1 MKRCTLRAGLF
12 SLTVAAPVWA
22 QVPAEAPAS
31 APVDQVPAAPP
42 PAAAAPPAASPA
54 PPPAPAAPPAPPAAP
69 ETAGPP
75 TAVVPLSSLPET
87 VAYRRGRAAPEGYVL
102 TEEPRRGFVIGG
114 VAVVGAAYLTGLMVT
129 GVAMDFPNKTAFLA
143 IPVAGPWI
151 TLATRDKRC
160 DDDITLDCT
169 GDELARRMLI
179 VDGLVQAVGVG
190 LIAAGM
196 TWTKSVWLREDLA
209 SNVEFLPTLNVAA
222 SPGLPAPQG
231 MSIVGQF

>member
-1 MKRCTLRAGLF
+1 MKRITLKACLL
-12 SLTVAAPVWA
+12 SATVAGPVWA
-22 QVPAEAPAS
+22 QAPAET
-31 APVDQVPAAPP
+31 AAPP
-42 PAAAAPPAASPA
+42 PSTPAPPSTLAPTAPPALEPAPTVAATPSAAAAP
-54 PPPAPAAPPAPPAAP
+54 APA
-69 ETAGPP
+69 EPP

-102 TEEPRRGFVIGG
+102 TEEPRRGLVIGG
-114 VAVVGAAYLTGLMVT
+114 VAVVGAAYLSGLMVT

-169 GDELARRMLI
+169 SDELARRMLI

-190 LIAAGM
+190 LIAAGV

-209 SNVEFLPTLNVAA
+209 NVEFLPTLNVAA

-231 MSIVGQF
+231 MSVVGQF

>member
-12 SLTVAAPVWA
+12 SLTLASPVWS
-22 QVPAEAPAS
+22 QVPAEVPAS
-31 APVDQVPAAPP
+31 APADPT
-42 PAAAAPPAASPA
+42 PAAA
-54 PPPAPAAPPAPPAAP
+54 PPAPAAPPAAAPAAAPPPAAP
-69 ETAGPP
+69 APPATPESSGPP
-75 TAVVPLSSLPET
+75 TAVVPLTSLPET

-169 GDELARRMLI
+169 SDELARRMLI

-209 SNVEFLPTLNVAA
+209 SHVEFLPTLNVAA

-231 MSIVGQF
+231 MSVVGQF